1 MLILIAIL
9 LALVPASAIL
19 YPVFRMQEE
28 PFSSGNDFA
37 VKAELDRRWDTALF
51 GLKNTELERA
61 LGNLTEEDYL
71 WLVDFYKK
79 DAALVMKAMELEK
92 QEEVNLL
99 RDMDKQILDTKERS
113 LGKSNSE
120 RESLK
125 RDE

>member
-9 LALVPASAIL
+9 LVLVPASAIL
-19 YPVFRMQEE
+19 YPVLRMREE
-28 PFSSGNDFA
+28 PLLSRNDFA
-37 VKAELDRRWDTALF
+37 IKSELDRRWDTALF

-71 WLVDFYKK
+71 WLVDFYKT

-99 RDMDKQILDTKERS
+99 KDMDKQVLDTKERI

-120 RESLK
+120 GDLWK